1 MRSYDLK
8 TFYYILCLH
17 THKNLLKT
25 HISRCFKRSNELEFT
40 AAAALEML
48 RLRGY
53 FHERPDAPDIAI
65 VITDGLSRFPTN
77 TLKQVHILL
86 VSYLLTCVLF
96 YELKLLLA
104 IPLEMC
110 IFSHSGLVS
119 WGLPFLQFFIMSL
132 CLKPRV
138 LGRTSQGAGK
148 HYTAGY
154 WDWKSDS
161 DQWTSGYRVHKLA
174 EWKLCI
180 PSGRFRGPS
189 HSRECGCYCCL
200 RR

>member
-1 MRSYDLK
+1 V
-8 TFYYILCLH
+8 
-17 THKNLLKT
+17 
-25 HISRCFKRSNELEFT
+25 FT

-86 VSYLLTCVLF
+86 VTYLLTCVLF
-96 YELKLLLA
+96 CELKLLLA
-104 IPLEMC
+104 IPFEMC
-110 IFSHSGLVS
+110 
-119 WGLPFLQFFIMSL
+119 IMSL
-132 CLKPRV
+132 CLKPRD

-148 HYTAGY
+148 HYSAGY
-154 WDWKSDS
+154 WNWKSDS